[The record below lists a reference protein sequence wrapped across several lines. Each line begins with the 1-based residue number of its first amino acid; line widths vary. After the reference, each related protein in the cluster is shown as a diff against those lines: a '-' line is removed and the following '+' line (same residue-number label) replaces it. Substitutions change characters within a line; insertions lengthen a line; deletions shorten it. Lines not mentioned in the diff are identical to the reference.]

1 MDRRVSE
8 AVRYLGYGKNAVDD
22 RTRNLIALSFQEL
35 EQVAAVKSVYQ
46 FFSCIVEKEEEVRIG
61 TMEVRSRNLAKNMKG
76 CQDAAMFGITLG
88 TGADLLIRKYMVTDI
103 AKAVVTQACA
113 AVLLEEA
120 CDDLQEKIKKEKA
133 KEDLWIR
140 PRFSPGYGDFDIHHQ
155 KDILR
160 ILDTHKKIG
169 LSMTDSYMLTP
180 TKSVTALIGICKEEM
195 QCHKTGCES
204 CTQLDCQYR
213 RN

>member
-1 MDRRVSE
+1 MDKRISE
-8 AVRYLGYGKNAVDD
+8 AVRYLGYGRNAVDD
-22 RTRNLIALSFQEL
+22 RTKHLIEIMLQEL
-35 EQVAAVKSVYQ
+35 EQTANVKSVYQ
-46 FFSCIVEKEEEVRIG
+46 FFPCDTKKECNIQIG
-61 TMEVRSRNLAKNMKG
+61 TMEIKSKNLSKNLKG
-76 CQDAAMFGITLG
+76 CQEVALFGITLG
-88 TGADLLIRKYMVTDI
+88 VGVDILIRRYMVTDMT
-103 AKAVVTQACA
+103 KAVVAQACA

-120 CDDLQEKIKKEKA
+120 CDELQEEIRKEKA
-133 KEDLWIR
+133 KEQLWIR

-160 ILDTHKKIG
+160 MLDTHKKIG

-180 TKSVTALIGICKEEM
+180 TKSVTALIGICEEEM

-204 CTQLDCQYR
+204 CMKLDCQYR

>member
-8 AVRYLGYGKNAVDD
+8 AVRYLGYGKHAVDE
-22 RTRNLIALSFQEL
+22 RTKDLIALSFQEL
-35 EQVAAVKSVYQ
+35 EQVANVKSVVQ
-46 FFSCIVEKEEEVRIG
+46 FFPCHVEEGKVLIG
-61 TMEVRSRNLAKNMKG
+61 TMEVRSRNLAKNLKG
-76 CQDAAMFGITLG
+76 CEGAAMFGITLG
-88 TGADLLIRKYMVTDI
+88 TGVDLLIRKYMVTDM

-120 CDDLQEKIKKEKA
+120 CDDLQEKIKEERA
-133 KEDLWIR
+133 KEQLWIR

-155 KDILR
+155 KDI
-160 ILDTHKKIG
+160 IKMLDTHKRIG

-195 QCHKTGCES
+195 QCHRTGCES
-204 CTQLDCQYR
+204 CTKLDCQYR

>member
-1 MDRRVSE
+1 MDKRISE
-8 AVRYLGYGKNAVDD
+8 AARYLGYGKHAVDEP
-22 RTRNLIALSFQEL
+22 TKNLIMEQLSEL
-35 EQVAAVKSVYQ
+35 SKASNVKSVYQ
-46 FFSCIVEKEEEVRIG
+46 YFPCLVENESRVKIG
-61 TMEVRSRNLAKNMKG
+61 TMEIRSKHLAKNLKG
-76 CQDAAMFGITLG
+76 CKEAAIFGITLG
-88 TGADLLIRKYMVTDI
+88 TGVDLLIRRTMVTDM
-103 AKAVVTQACA
+103 AKALVTQASA

-120 CDDLQEKIKKEKA
+120 CDELQEKIRKEKS
-133 KEDLWIR
+133 EEQLWIR

-160 ILDTHKKIG
+160 MLDTHKKIG

-180 TKSVTALIGICKEEM
+180 TKSVTALIGICEEEM

-204 CTQLDCQYR
+204 CTKMDCQYR

>member
-1 MDRRVSE
+1 MDKRISE
-8 AVRYLGYGKNAVDD
+8 AVRYLGYGKHVVDEK
-22 RTRNLIALSFQEL
+22 TKHLVEASLQEL
-35 EQVAAVKSVYQ
+35 EQIGNVKSVYQ
-46 FFSCIVEKEEEVRIG
+46 FFSCRVEKECEIQIG
-61 TMEVRSRNLAKNMKG
+61 TMEIKSKNLAKNLRG
-76 CQDAAMFGITLG
+76 CQQVALFGITLG
-88 TGADLLIRKYMVTDI
+88 TGVDILIRRYMVIDM
-103 AKAVVTQACA
+103 AKALVTQASA

-120 CDDLQEKIKKEKA
+120 CDDLQEKIRKEKA
-133 KEDLWIR
+133 EEQLWIR

-160 ILDTHKKIG
+160 MLDTHKKIG

-180 TKSVTALIGICKEEM
+180 TKSVTALIGICEEEM

-204 CTQLDCQYR
+204 CTKLDCQYR